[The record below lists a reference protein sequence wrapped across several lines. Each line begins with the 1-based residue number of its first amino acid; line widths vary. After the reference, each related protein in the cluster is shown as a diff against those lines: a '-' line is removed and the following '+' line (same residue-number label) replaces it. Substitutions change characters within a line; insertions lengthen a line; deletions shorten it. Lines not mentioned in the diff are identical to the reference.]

1 MPGTRSAHPRPPDGD
16 VDRAEAKARKYLAYA
31 TEKLPVRARA
41 GDIKLVD
48 EFVVTLK
55 TELHPWTHGSK
66 DGTRA
71 AIERD
76 AARRLLIYEIERRA
90 DRALMVSIRAAQ
102 DKGLMARHGGR
113 LPASTAFRLRDL
125 KSRTPA
131 SNIWVLAEYSDAAF
145 EVALGK
151 CREAQVITR
160 EAVLR
165 ALNGEPPKIVRAKA
179 RVEITNAAAQRRAY
193 EGAVTVM
200 AGLADGLRNLGD
212 IHSSISE
219 GEREKWL
226 TELQKSKSVLA
237 RAVNRLRSPE
247 WRAMKASVGQTAAR
261 ARMEANAK
269 RRESRR

>member
-1 MPGTRSAHPRPPDGD
+1 

-31 TEKLPVRARA
+31 TEKLPVRARH
-41 GDIKLVD
+41 GDVKLVD

-55 TELHPWTHGSK
+55 AEMHPWTHGSK
-66 DGTRA
+66 DGSRLVV
-71 AIERD
+71 ERD
-76 AARRLLIYEIERRA
+76 AARRLLIYEVERRA
-90 DRALMVSIRAAQ
+90 DRALMVAIRAAQ
-102 DKGLMARHGGR
+102 DKGLMARHGGKPLHR
-113 LPASTAFRLRDL
+113 AEYPIRLRDL
-125 KSRTPA
+125 RSKTPA
-131 SNIWVLAEYSDAAF
+131 SNIWVLAEYSDAVF

-151 CREAQVITR
+151 CREAQVMTR

-165 ALNGEPPKIVRAKA
+165 ALGGEPPKITRNKA
-179 RVEITNAAAQRRAY
+179 QVQITNAAAQRRAY

-247 WRAMKASVGQTAAR
+247 WRAMKQSLGRSAAV
-261 ARMEANAK
+261 ARMEANAR
-269 RRESRR
+269 RRELRR